1 MLTELHIE
9 DFALIGDLTV
19 RFGPGITVLTGETG
33 AGKSIIID
41 ALLLAL
47 GNRASADQIRAG
59 ASRAAVEAV
68 FTLEPG
74 STPVQ
79 VLRQLELLDEE
90 QPDQLILAREVQ
102 RNGRHR
108 CRVNGRLVGL
118 SVLTEIGQ
126 TLVDWLGQ
134 NEHQSLLRRER
145 HQALL
150 DRFAGPA
157 AVQLAEQVEASYLR
171 WQELQS
177 QLRQVAQDHT
187 DHQHLAERL
196 AHEMQEI
203 DQAAIAPGEEEEL
216 AAEEQRLRHA
226 AQLVEASQRAY
237 QLLYEQEAA
246 VEGELPAAV
255 DLVGQAVQVLNEA
268 VRIDPALQTPLQLV
282 LSAQAELDEAAHQL
296 RRYQQQIVLD
306 PQRLEE
312 VSQRLDLIRR
322 LLRKYGGSL
331 AALQQYRQQA
341 EDQWNNL
348 VHRDERRE
356 ELGRQAEAALAHWRE
371 LAAQLSRLRREAV
384 ARLGA
389 VLPGELQALAL
400 PNARIEAKL
409 TPLADPSPRG
419 AEQVEFYLSANPGQ
433 PPQPLARVASGGE
446 LSRVSLALKTVLLGA
461 DDVATLV
468 FDEVEAGVGGR
479 ALLQLAERLLRL
491 ACHHQVLCVT
501 HAPVLAAWAD
511 QQIRVDKQIVD
522 GQTQVVCQPVNGPDR
537 LAELVRMLGAD
548 DTGREPA
555 RQYAERLLQEGAR
568 RRQAFQAAHSQP
580 A

>member
-47 GNRASADQIRAG
+47 GNRASADQIRTG
-59 ASRAAVEAV
+59 ASRSAVEAV
-68 FTLEPG
+68 FILEPG
-74 STPVQ
+74 SAPVQ
-79 VLRQLELLDEE
+79 LLRQLELLDEE
-90 QPDQLILAREVQ
+90 QPDQLILAREVH

-118 SVLTEIGQ
+118 SVLAEIGQ

-157 AVQLAEQVEASYLR
+157 AVELAAQVEASYLR

-226 AQLVEASQRAY
+226 AQLVEASRRAY

-246 VEGELPAAV
+246 AEGELPAAV

-268 VRIDPALQTPLQLV
+268 VRIDPALQAPLQLV
-282 LSAQAELDEAAHQL
+282 LSAQAELGEAAHQL

-331 AALQQYRQQA
+331 AALQQYRRQA
-341 EDQWNNL
+341 EEQWNNL

-400 PNARIEAKL
+400 PHARIEAQL

-433 PPQPLARVASGGE
+433 PLQPLARVASGGE

-511 QQIRVDKQIVD
+511 QQIRVDKQVVD

-537 LAELVRMLGAD
+537 LAELVRMLGAE